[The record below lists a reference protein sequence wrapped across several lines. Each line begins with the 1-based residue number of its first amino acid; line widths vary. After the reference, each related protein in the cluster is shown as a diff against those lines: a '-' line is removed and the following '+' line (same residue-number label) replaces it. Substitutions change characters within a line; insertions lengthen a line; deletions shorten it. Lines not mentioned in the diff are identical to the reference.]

1 MYIKP
6 QALFSLIIYFSVLK
20 RRKTLNIQIVFFFAA
35 TRPGGGRTH
44 DPDTTGTS
52 PVIKLKC
59 QEPVGKSIFHI
70 KRKKCFQTHYAT
82 HGVAKFYSAAVV
94 TRDRRIDS

>member
-1 MYIKP
+1 MCHPPMYIKP

-59 QEPVGKSIFHI
+59 SGASRQEHFS
-70 KRKKCFQTHYAT
+70 Y
-82 HGVAKFYSAAVV
+82 
-94 TRDRRIDS
+94 